1 MTRLVQSS
9 RLNQSTTQDFT
20 SESDRIMNETSHPE
34 LIDLL
39 PAYALG
45 TLDEAEIAQV
55 SAHLAACPDCQE
67 EVAAFEEVTGV
78 LATAVPIVNPPANLK
93 NRVMAKTKMFADT
106 AVSPQPAITE
116 KIRQWRQRPLWQPV
130 LVGALFLIILLG
142 ALFIWQQTR
151 TAITDQ
157 FVLTPTEINPQAAGL
172 IQVASTGEATLTITN
187 LPPLDP
193 EQQYQLWLIR
203 DGQRDSGAVFSVD
216 EDGFVRV
223 AIDAERPLTEY
234 GAFGITIEPA
244 GGSPGPTG
252 DRVLGYNL

>member
-9 RLNQSTTQDFT
+9 RLNQSITQDFT

-55 SAHLAACPDCQE
+55 SAHLATCPDCQE

-93 NRVMAKTKMFADT
+93 NRVMAQTKADT
-106 AVSPQPAITE
+106 SQPSLTASL
-116 KIRQWRQRPLWQPV
+116 KQQWQNLWQRPLWQPV
-130 LVGALFLIILLG
+130 LAVACFLVILLG

-151 TAITDQ
+151 TTITDQ
-157 FVLTPTEINPQAAGL
+157 FVLTPTEINPEAEGL

-187 LPPLDP
+187 LPPLGA
-193 EQQYQLWLIR
+193 EQQYQLWLIH

-216 EDGFVRV
+216 EDGFVQV
-223 AIDAERPLTEY
+223 TIDAQRPLTEY

-252 DRVLGYNL
+252 NRVLGYNL